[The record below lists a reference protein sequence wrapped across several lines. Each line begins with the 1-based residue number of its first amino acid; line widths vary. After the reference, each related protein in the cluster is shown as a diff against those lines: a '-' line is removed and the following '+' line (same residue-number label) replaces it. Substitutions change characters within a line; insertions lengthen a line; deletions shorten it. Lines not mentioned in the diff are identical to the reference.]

1 MKLQL
6 LVERFQLKFNVFGRD
21 HIRILF
27 YFCTSAQ
34 LRKRTIVYI
43 MDLIW
48 LPHESVWINN
58 PFPINFNITQT
69 ERSKNRSNSCKSEAE
84 SYQFHCVGG
93 RKNTCILECYKSRK
107 YYQHSKESIFF
118 IKSGIDMTYPDEW
131 SRILPILSKTT
142 RKLKEVQLVKLK
154 CVN

>member
-1 MKLQL
+1 MKRQL

-21 HIRILF
+21 HIRIFL

-107 YYQHSKESIFF
+107 YNQHSQRIHFLHKVWNWYDL
-118 IKSGIDMTYPDEW
+118 SGRVVENFANTFQNHEETKRG
-131 SRILPILSKTT
+131 SVSET
-142 RKLKEVQLVKLK
+142 
-154 CVN
+154 